1 MSRTKRSPV
10 DIVGITLGTIVI
22 LVVIAAIVFIARGH
36 GFFYRWSG
44 PDMRGF
50 WNERPFQHGGPFQH
64 AGGLKE
70 EKDQQISGN
79 FTTLEIRNIAGAID
93 IHTGTAATVGVHSVK
108 TAMFPAAMENL
119 TVGIEKRGDRLLVE
133 ERHEAGFIMSAG
145 TVSFDITL
153 PKSIRVIEAH
163 SVSGSI
169 TVHDVPAGMTENLT
183 TISGSVTAAGAGSLE
198 ASSTSGSVQFGF
210 GGGRLDVRTVSGSI
224 NGTIQSL
231 DQGGSVS
238 VRSVSGSV
246 DLDAYDALDAY
257 VALSSVSGDVSC
269 AFPLTVTQQKRN
281 SLQGKIGSGSSRIDV
296 TTTSG
301 TITIRKM

>member
-1 MSRTKRSPV
+1 MSRAKLSPV

-22 LVVIAAIVFIARGH
+22 LVVIASISLIARGH
-36 GFFYRWSG
+36 GFFYQWSG

-50 WNERPFQHGGPFQH
+50 WNEHAFQHGGPFKH
-64 AGGLKE
+64 GGLKE
-70 EKDQQISGN
+70 EKDEQISGN
-79 FTTLEIRNIAGAID
+79 FTTLEIRNIAGEID
-93 IHTGTAATVGVHSVK
+93 IHGGTGSTVGVHSVK

-145 TVSFDITL
+145 TISFDITL
-153 PKSIRVIEAH
+153 PRSVRTIEAH

-169 TVHDVPAGMTENLT
+169 TVHDVPSGMTQNLT
-183 TISGSVTAAGAGSLE
+183 TISGSISTSGAANLE
-198 ASSTSGSVQFGF
+198 ASSTSGSVQFTF
-210 GGGRLDVRTVSGSI
+210 GGSRLDVRSVSGSI
-224 NGTIQSL
+224 EGKIESL

-246 DLDAYDALDAY
+246 DLDAYDALDSF
-257 VALSSVSGDVSC
+257 VSLSSVSGGVSC
-269 AFPLTVTQQKRN
+269 NFPLTVTEQKRN
-281 SLQGKIGSGSSRIDV
+281 ALQGKIGSGSSRIDV

-301 TITIRKM
+301 EITIRKM